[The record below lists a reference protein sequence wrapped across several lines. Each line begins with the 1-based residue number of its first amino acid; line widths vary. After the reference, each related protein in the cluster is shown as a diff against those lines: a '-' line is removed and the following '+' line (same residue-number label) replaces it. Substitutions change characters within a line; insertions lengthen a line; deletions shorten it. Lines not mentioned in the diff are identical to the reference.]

1 MKAEYTKDNT
11 TPFTV
16 AEMTG
21 LFRNHEIVTFTIPG
35 VGETCAETALF
46 RDALEELQRLAAK
59 GLRAEQ
65 TEKWLE
71 EQIDLCERL
80 DRLPHNDRYRRLLS
94 YRDCLDRLK
103 GVE

>member
-1 MKAEYTKDNT
+1 MKAEYTIENNS
-11 TPFTV
+11 PFTV

-35 VGETCAETALF
+35 VGETCAETVLF
-46 RDALEELQRLAAK
+46 RDAMEELQRLAAK

-65 TEKWLE
+65 AEKWIEL
-71 EQIDLCERL
+71 QLQ
-80 DRLPHNDRYRRLLS
+80 HNAKASGPYLRGLKET
-94 YRDCLDRLK
+94 LDRLK